1 MKIFSLIRIF
11 AGCLIADF
19 KDSRFRSVFFIG
31 FANLLPDW
39 YCMTILRPFF
49 WRLAG
54 VKINIFSRNVIRK
67 DVWIDY
73 PGNLTVGDNFAINRG
88 SIISAQSK
96 VVIGKDVRVGFNVEI
111 HTISH
116 TRKNNEYIDV
126 KKQIIIENN
135 CQIYSKSI
143 LLPGCIIKEGSDVLA
158 NSVVSEQF
166 EEGFLVIGGNP
177 SRIIKKVVQ

>member
-1 MKIFSLIRIF
+1 MNFFSLMKSF

-31 FANLLPDW
+31 FANLLPDLH
-39 YCMTILRPFF
+39 CMTILRPIL

-54 VKINIFSRNVIRK
+54 VKINIFSRNIIRK

-73 PGNLTVGDNFAINRG
+73 PSNLSVGDNFSINRG

-96 VVIGKDVRVGFNVEI
+96 VVIGKNVRIGFNVEI

-116 TRKNNEYIDV
+116 KRQKNEFIDIT
-126 KKQIIIENN
+126 KKIIIEDK
-135 CQIYSKSI
+135 CQIYSRSI
-143 LLPGCIIKEGSDVLA
+143 LLPGCIIREETDILA
-158 NSVVSEQF
+158 NSVVSDQYD
-166 EEGFLVIGGNP
+166 EGFIVIGGNP
-177 SRIIKKVVQ
+177 SRIIKKVNL